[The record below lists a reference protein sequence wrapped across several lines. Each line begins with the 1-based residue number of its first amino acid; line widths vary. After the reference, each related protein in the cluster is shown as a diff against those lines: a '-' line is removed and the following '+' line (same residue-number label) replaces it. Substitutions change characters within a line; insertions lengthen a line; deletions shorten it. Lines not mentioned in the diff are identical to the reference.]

1 MLSAFFTLPL
11 VYLSYTLDSRGDI
24 ITTVIQSVIALFGA
38 ILFTLIVLCLKKFIN
53 SFFKFYTIDRY
64 LDLMI
69 AANIII
75 AVLTLIALYVTQLKE
90 STEYVVL
97 AIIVAQGIVQ
107 IQFGYKLL
115 KLPNDLGGMLK
126 PFCYATI
133 ATGLLMASVLLIP
146 LGIVVSAVS
155 DLMLGT
161 IFLNMGTLVR
171 NYEVKRI

>member
-1 MLSAFFTLPL
+1 MLSAFLTLPL
-11 VYLSYTLDSRGDI
+11 VYLSYKLDSRVDL
-24 ITTVIQSVIALFGA
+24 ITTVVQTVIALFGA
-38 ILFTLIVLCLKKFIN
+38 ILFTLIVLYLKKFIN
-53 SFFKFYTIDRY
+53 SFFKFHTIDRY

-69 AANIII
+69 AANIIV
-75 AVLTLIALYVTQLKE
+75 AVLTLVALYVTQLKE
-90 STEYVVL
+90 SSGYAVL

-126 PFCYATI
+126 PFCYANI
-133 ATGLLMASVLLIP
+133 VTGLLMATVLLIP

-161 IFLNMGTLVR
+161 IFLNMGKLVK
-171 NYEVKRI
+171 NFELKRI